1 MKFKE
6 LLQIE
11 ELYQREDVF
20 LRILGARFSVDSARY
35 LTCFIGFSAFATG
48 FLRNI
53 GPRIFSLFGRYM

>member
-6 LLQIE
+6 LL
-11 ELYQREDVF
+11 LREDVF

-35 LTCFIGFSAFATG
+35 LTCFIGFSTFGTG

-53 GPRIFSLFGRYM
+53 GPPYVGQRFH